1 MKIDFANLQMQ
12 YQKYKKEIDDRIGK
26 VLNSSKYIMGP
37 EIGELE
43 ETLSSFTGAEYCI
56 SCGSGTDALILA
68 LKGIDIKPGDEIIT
82 TPFTFIATAEII
94 SLLGAIPVF
103 VDIEEGTYNIDV
115 TLIEEKITKR
125 TKAIIPV
132 SLYGQPSDMDE
143 INRLAK
149 EYDLKVIED
158 AAQSFGATYK
168 GKRSCNLSDVGCT
181 SFFPAKPFGCYG
193 DGGAVFTSDDE
204 LADKIK
210 SIRVHGQTKRYFHR
224 YIGFN
229 ARMDTV
235 QAAVLLAKFPHYKEE
250 IGLRQKVAEK
260 YNFLFKEK
268 GADLILPKVKPGR
281 TSVWAQ
287 YSVRI
292 KKREYLREKLK
303 KSGIPTAVHYPKPL
317 HLQEAFKYLGYK
329 EGEFP
334 VSEKVSKEIMSLPM
348 NPFLTDS
355 EIEYIVNNFN

>member
-1 MKIDFANLQMQ
+1 
-12 YQKYKKEIDDRIGK
+12 
-26 VLNSSKYIMGP
+26 
-37 EIGELE
+37 
-43 ETLSSFTGAEYCI
+43 
-56 SCGSGTDALILA
+56 
-68 LKGIDIKPGDEIIT
+68 
-82 TPFTFIATAEII
+82 
-94 SLLGAIPVF
+94 
-103 VDIEEGTYNIDV
+103 
-115 TLIEEKITKR
+115 
-125 TKAIIPV
+125 
-132 SLYGQPSDMDE
+132 MDE